1 MRIAF
6 LAGAFV
12 RMACHMRFMSIG
24 RVMMRQL
31 MLAVVVRFFG
41 SMVMIV
47 SMVMSVIVFMI
58 MSMVVLMVM
67 IVVVVVLVPVVM
79 FVIMDVVVLMVVL
92 VIV

>member
-1 MRIAF
+1 MRITF
-6 LAGAFV
+6 LAAAFV

-47 SMVMSVIVFMI
+47 VM
-58 MSMVVLMVM
+58 LM
-67 IVVVVVLVPVVM
+67 LVSVVM
-79 FVIMDVVVLMVVL
+79 FVIMDVIVLMVVL